1 MPDPRLVLRDATRDD
16 VPAIRGLIR
25 DLAEYEKEPQS
36 AVVTEGD
43 LLRDGFGERPLFRVV
58 MAEWEGE
65 VVGFAFYYFN
75 YSTWQGRPGLYLEDL
90 FVRPSHRGHG
100 IGKAL
105 LVHLAGIALR
115 ENCGRFVW
123 QVLDWN
129 TPSIDFY
136 RSLGAKVMT
145 EWLTMRVEGQALQR
159 LADFADSGGGW
170 NRRRAPN
177 PRL

>member
-1 MPDPRLVLRDATRDD
+1 MSAPSTLRLRDATRDD
-16 VPAIRGLIR
+16 VPAILALIR

-36 AVVTEGD
+36 AVATADD

-58 MAEWEGE
+58 MAEWAGE
-65 VVGFAFYYFN
+65 TAGFAFYFFN

-90 FVRPSHRGHG
+90 FVRPAFRGKG

-129 TPSIDFY
+129 EPAIRFY
-136 RSLGAKVMT
+136 ESLGARHMK
-145 EWLTMRVEGQALQR
+145 EWMTMRVDGEALER
-159 LADFADSGGGW
+159 LARS
-170 NRRRAPN
+170 
-177 PRL
+177 